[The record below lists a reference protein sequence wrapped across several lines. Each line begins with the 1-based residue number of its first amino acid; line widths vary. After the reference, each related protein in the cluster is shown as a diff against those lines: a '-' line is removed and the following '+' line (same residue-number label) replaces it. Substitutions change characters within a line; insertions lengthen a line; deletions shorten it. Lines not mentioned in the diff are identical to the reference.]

1 MKYIQSFHQY
11 PVTFSTVAVTVP
23 AKNADGET
31 RNICEVSEENLE
43 KLQNGEPLFRALV
56 NKKKYRILNKMPESY
71 KPAARQI
78 NEALAEA
85 EAAKAELE
93 AAKAELAKLKG
104 ESTGNSDEQN
114 TEPKTDETSKTDE
127 QEAEK
132 AKAELEAAKAEKNFD
147 EMSYPELQAEVKKLG
162 GNHTEKKDALI
173 EFLKN
178 ATSNAAE

>member
-31 RNICEVSEENLE
+31 RNICEVSEEVLE

-85 EAAKAELE
+85 EKAKAELE

-114 TEPKTDETSKTDE
+114 TEPTTDETPTTDE
-127 QEAEK
+127 Q
-132 AKAELEAAKAEKNFD
+132 EAAKAEKNFD

>member
-11 PVTFSTVAVTVP
+11 PVTFTTVAVTVP

-31 RNICEVSEENLE
+31 RNICEVSEKVLE

-85 EAAKAELE
+85 EKAKAELE
-93 AAKAELAKLKG
+93 AAKAELAQLKG

-114 TEPKTDETSKTDE
+114 TVQATAEV
-127 QEAEK
+127 EK
-132 AKAELEAAKAEKNFD
+132 AKTLED
-147 EMSYPELQAEVKKLG
+147 MSYPELQAEVKKLG
-162 GNHTEKKDALI
+162 GNHTQKKDALI

-178 ATSNAAE
+178 ATLEAAE

>member
-23 AKNADGET
+23 AKNADEET
-31 RNICEVSEENLE
+31 RNICEVSEEILE

-85 EAAKAELE
+85 EKAKAELE

-114 TEPKTDETSKTDE
+114 TEPKADETQNTDV
-127 QEAEK
+127 QGTAEAEK
-132 AKAELEAAKAEKNFD
+132 AKTFD
-147 EMSYPELQAEVKKLG
+147 EMSYQELQAEVKKLG
-162 GNHTEKKDALI
+162 GNHTQKKDVLI

-178 ATSNAAE
+178 ATLEAAE

>member
-1 MKYIQSFHQY
+1 MMYIQSFHQY

-31 RNICEVSEENLE
+31 RNICEVSEEILE

-85 EAAKAELE
+85 EKAKAELE

-114 TEPKTDETSKTDE
+114 TEPKADETQNIQATAEIEKVKT
-127 QEAEK
+127 
-132 AKAELEAAKAEKNFD
+132 LED
-147 EMSYPELQAEVKKLG
+147 MSYPELQAEVKKLG
-162 GNHTEKKDALI
+162 GNHTQKKDALI

-178 ATSNAAE
+178 ATLEAAE

>member
-11 PVTFSTVAVTVP
+11 PVTFSTVAVTIP
-23 AKNADGET
+23 AKNAGGET
-31 RNICEVSEENLE
+31 KNICEVSEETLE

-85 EAAKAELE
+85 ERAKAELE

-104 ESTGNSDEQN
+104 ESTGNSDETQN
-114 TEPKTDETSKTDE
+114 TEHKVDETSKT
-127 QEAEK
+127 
-132 AKAELEAAKAEKNFD
+132 ELEAAKAEKNFD

-162 GNHTEKKDALI
+162 GNHTQKKDVLI

-178 ATSNAAE
+178 ATANAAE

>member
-11 PVTFSTVAVTVP
+11 PVTFSTVAVTIP

-31 RNICEVSEENLE
+31 RNICEVSEEILE

-85 EAAKAELE
+85 EKAKAELE

-132 AKAELEAAKAEKNFD
+132 AKAEKNFD

-162 GNHTEKKDALI
+162 GNHTQKKDVLI

-178 ATSNAAE
+178 ATANAAE

>member
-11 PVTFSTVAVTVP
+11 PVTFTTVAVTVP

-31 RNICEVSEENLE
+31 RNICEVSEEVLE

-85 EAAKAELE
+85 EKAKAELE

-104 ESTGNSDEQN
+104 ESTGNSDQK
-114 TEPKTDETSKTDE
+114 TEPKVDETQKTAE
-127 QEAEK
+127 VEK
-132 AKAELEAAKAEKNFD
+132 AKTLED
-147 EMSYPELQAEVKKLG
+147 MSYPELQAEVKKLG
-162 GNHTEKKDALI
+162 GNHTQKKDALI

-178 ATSNAAE
+178 ATLEAAE

>member
-31 RNICEVSEENLE
+31 RNICEVSEETLE

-85 EAAKAELE
+85 EKAKAELE

-114 TEPKTDETSKTDE
+114 TEPKADETQNIQATAE
-127 QEAEK
+127 IEK
-132 AKAELEAAKAEKNFD
+132 AKTLED
-147 EMSYPELQAEVKKLG
+147 MSYPELQAEVKKLG
-162 GNHTEKKDALI
+162 GNHTQKKDALI

-178 ATSNAAE
+178 ATLEAAE

>member
-31 RNICEVSEENLE
+31 RNICEVSEEILE

-85 EAAKAELE
+85 KQAKAELE

-114 TEPKTDETSKTDE
+114 TEPELDETP
-127 QEAEK
+127 
-132 AKAELEAAKAEKNFD
+132 KAELEAAKAEKNFD

>member
-11 PVTFSTVAVTVP
+11 PVTFTTVAVTVP

-31 RNICEVSEENLE
+31 RNICEVSEKVLE

-85 EAAKAELE
+85 EKAKAELE
-93 AAKAELAKLKG
+93 AAKAELAQLKG
-104 ESTGNSDEQN
+104 EVVGNSDEQN
-114 TEPKTDETSKTDE
+114 TVQATAEV
-127 QEAEK
+127 EK
-132 AKAELEAAKAEKNFD
+132 AKTLED
-147 EMSYPELQAEVKKLG
+147 MSYPELQAEVKKLG
-162 GNHTEKKDALI
+162 GNHTQKKDALI

-178 ATSNAAE
+178 ATLEAAE

>member
-31 RNICEVSEENLE
+31 RNICEVSEAVLE

-85 EAAKAELE
+85 EKAKAELE

-104 ESTGNSDEQN
+104 EFTGNSDEQN
-114 TEPKTDETSKTDE
+114 TEPE
-127 QEAEK
+127 Q

-147 EMSYPELQAEVKKLG
+147 EMSYQELQAEVKKLG

>member
-31 RNICEVSEENLE
+31 RNICEVSEEVLE

-78 NEALAEA
+78 NEVLAEA
-85 EAAKAELE
+85 EKAKAELE
-93 AAKAELAKLKG
+93 AAKAELAQLKG
-104 ESTGNSDEQN
+104 ESVVSDE
-114 TEPKTDETSKTDE
+114 TPKTDE
-127 QEAEK
+127 Q
-132 AKAELEAAKAEKNFD
+132 EAAKAEKNFD

-162 GNHTEKKDALI
+162 GNHTQKKDALI

-178 ATSNAAE
+178 ATLEAAE

>member
-11 PVTFSTVAVTVP
+11 PVTFSTVAVTIP

-31 RNICEVSEENLE
+31 RNICEVSEEILE

-85 EAAKAELE
+85 KAAKAELE

-114 TEPKTDETSKTDE
+114 TEPKVDETPKTDET
-127 QEAEK
+127 EA

-162 GNHTEKKDALI
+162 GNHTQKKDVLI

-178 ATSNAAE
+178 ATANAAE

>member
-31 RNICEVSEENLE
+31 RNICEVSEKTLE

-85 EAAKAELE
+85 EKAKAELE
-93 AAKAELAKLKG
+93 AAKAELAQLKG
-104 ESTGNSDEQN
+104 ESVVSDETQN
-114 TEPKTDETSKTDE
+114 IQATAEI
-127 QEAEK
+127 EK
-132 AKAELEAAKAEKNFD
+132 AKTLED
-147 EMSYPELQAEVKKLG
+147 MSYPELQAEVKKLG
-162 GNHTEKKDALI
+162 GNHTQKKDALI

-178 ATSNAAE
+178 ATLEAAE